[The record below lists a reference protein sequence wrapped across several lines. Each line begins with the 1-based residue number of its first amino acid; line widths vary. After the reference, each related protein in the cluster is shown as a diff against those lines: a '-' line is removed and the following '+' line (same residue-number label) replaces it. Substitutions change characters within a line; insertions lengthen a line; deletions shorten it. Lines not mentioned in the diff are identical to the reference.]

1 MKAPR
6 FAKLFAQ
13 LPLLNQPQRLQ
24 VLDALHPAAGLDRI
38 IALIGEIRS
47 AGRCCP
53 RCKSEHWHRHGYAND
68 LQRFRCR
75 ACGRTF
81 NDLTGTPLARLRL
94 KGKWP
99 DYIGA
104 LLDSRTVRGAAKQV
118 GVHRNT
124 AFRWRHRFLDRVK
137 DDRPA
142 QLTGIVE
149 ADETF
154 LLESQKGSRKLDRKP
169 RKRGGKAALP
179 GISRHLD
186 CILVARDR
194 SGQTIDAVTGR
205 GALKASQLV
214 QHLLPKLAPQ
224 ALLVTD
230 TNATYRAFA
239 RDHGIAH
246 KAVNLHAGERV
257 RSSAHGAIHVQ
268 NVNAY
273 HRRFKEWLARFH
285 GVASRRLP
293 NYLGWHWALDGGR
306 IASVEQ
312 LLRIAFGVIHSLR

>member
-1 MKAPR
+1 MKAPK
-6 FAKLFAQ
+6 FAKLFSQ
-13 LPLLNQPQRLQ
+13 LPLLNQPQRRQ
-24 VLDALHPAAGLDRI
+24 VLAALHPAAGLDRI
-38 IALIGEIRS
+38 IGLIAGIRS
-47 AGRCCP
+47 QGRRCP
-53 RCKSEHWHRHGYAND
+53 DCGCERCHGHGYAND
-68 LQRFRCR
+68 LQRFRCC

-81 NDLTGTPLARLRL
+81 NDLTGTPLARLRH
-94 KGKWP
+94 KGKWL
-99 DYIGA
+99 DY
-104 LLDSRTVRGAAKQV
+104 LETVLDSRTVRAAAERI

-142 QLTGIVE
+142 RLSGIVE

-154 LLESQKGSRKLDRKP
+154 LLESQKGSRKLDRQP
-169 RKRGGKAALP
+169 RKRGGTAALR
-179 GISRHLD
+179 GISHHLD

-205 GALKASQLV
+205 GALKASQLTR
-214 QHLLPKLAPQ
+214 HLLPKLDPQ

-230 TNATYRAFA
+230 ANAAYPVFA
-239 RDHGIAH
+239 RAHGIAH
-246 KAVNLHAGERV
+246 QAVNLSAGERIRHGV
-257 RSSAHGAIHVQ
+257 EGAIHIQ

-293 NYLGWHWALDGGR
+293 NYLGWHWALDGR
-306 IASVEQ
+306 RVTSVEQ
-312 LLRIAFGVIHSLR
+312 LLRAAFGFIHS